1 MRKKNKKR
9 LDTYGLLC
17 VYLVI
22 NNKGIKRK

>member
-9 LDTYGLLC
+9 LDTYGPFC
-17 VYLVI
+17 VHLDI